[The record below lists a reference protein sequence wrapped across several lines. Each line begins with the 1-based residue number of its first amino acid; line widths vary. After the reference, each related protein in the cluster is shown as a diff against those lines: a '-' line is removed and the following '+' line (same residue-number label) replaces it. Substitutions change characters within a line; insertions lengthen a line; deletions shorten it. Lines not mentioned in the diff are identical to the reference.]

1 MTIIIRPIISEK
13 SMGLTQTGF
22 YTFQVAK
29 DAKKDQIAKVVADKF
44 KVKVVSVNIV
54 NIHGKTKTQRT
65 KKGYFT
71 TPGTKKA
78 IVRVG
83 KGDKIALFEQVTS
96 EMSDPHAGHNHGNE
110 GDVEVRTAEGEVVT
124 SVKEK
129 KSLLS
134 GTKVRIE
141 KTEEN
146 VDKDKRKLAREEQHR
161 SATKTSSTPERKPKS

>member
-96 EMSDPHAGHNHGNE
+96 EMADPHAGHNHGNQ

-124 SVKEK
+124 TVKEK
-129 KSLLS
+129 KSLIS

-141 KTEEN
+141 KTDEA
-146 VDKDKRKLAREEQHR
+146 DMDKRRLARQEEHR